1 MPATA
6 TACQR
11 SLRRSRTRSH
21 ARGDERLRGRTPGE
35 ARVPGVD
42 LDPLAPRR
50 EGPLLP
56 VTAFGDDLGERV
68 PRRRVRLRGEHRQQL
83 GEGRLRLR
91 VGPVARIGVAPVEEH
106 DGTRVVRS

>member
-1 MPATA
+1 MP
-6 TACQR
+6 
-11 SLRRSRTRSH
+11 RRRNGAPAVAQTLAHESH

-35 ARVPGVD
+35 ASVPGID
-42 LDPLAPRR
+42 LDSLASRR

-56 VTAFGDDLGERV
+56 VTALGEDLGERV
-68 PRRRVRLRGEHRQQL
+68 PCGRVRPRGKHRQQL